1 MSSEA
6 GPPDLVRDRAASGDG
21 AADGAGVAADG
32 EQPGG
37 APGAGP
43 AVPGSP
49 DDLVV
54 LRSPYDET
62 SVAKPYGE
70 IPAAPVTGQ
79 AAAPV
84 EGQAAGPDEEPSAA
98 QQLPVEPQGRAS
110 GTVDP
115 QPRPAQPPAP
125 DAVAQPVGQSVGPSV
140 GSLFEPVPLGGSGH
154 VTDRPD
160 VSQVLCTD
168 HDVRQI
174 NLTALRPVAAAHP
187 FPLVFSAVSGAHLY
201 GFPSVDSD
209 VDLRGVHLLPAVQVV
224 GLRHGPQTVERT
236 WLHDEVKLDLVTY
249 DAGKFFRLMSRR
261 NGYVL
266 EQLLSPLVVTTSGV
280 HEELVAIAE
289 DCLTRGLARYY
300 RGFALGQWELYEQNG
315 QLKPLLY
322 TFRALLTGIHVV
334 RTGQLIAHLPT
345 LLELVPGVPGYVAEL
360 IEAKSTA
367 EQEYAPELP
376 ERVAGDV
383 VTLQAELDLAE
394 DGSPLSDHPVAEGA
408 LHDLL
413 VRLRLEGTSVC
424 PT

>member
-6 GPPDLVRDRAASGDG
+6 GSPDPVTNRSVPDDGVDMEAGD
-21 AADGAGVAADG
+21 AWL
-32 EQPGG
+32 ES

-43 AVPGSP
+43 AGPGSQATP
-49 DDLVV
+49 VV

-62 SVAKPYGE
+62 PVAKPYGE
-70 IPAAPVTGQ
+70 IPAAPADGRTAVAHEGPSAEDEGLSSAPQ
-79 AAAPV
+79 VPV
-84 EGQAAGPDEEPSAA
+84 E
-98 QQLPVEPQGRAS
+98 LQGRAS
-110 GTVDP
+110 ETADPRSRLP
-115 QPRPAQPPAP
+115 QPLAPGAVEQP
-125 DAVAQPVGQSVGPSV
+125 VGPSV
-140 GSLFEPVPLGGSGH
+140 GSLFEPVPPGDSGH
-154 VTDRPD
+154 LADRPD

-168 HDVRQI
+168 HDVRHI
-174 NLTALRPVAAAHP
+174 NLTALRPVAAMHP
-187 FPLVFSAVSGAHLY
+187 FPLVFSSVSGAHLY

-249 DAGKFFRLMSRR
+249 DVGKFFRLLLRR

-289 DCLTRGLARYY
+289 GCLTRGLARHY
-300 RGFALGQWELYEQNG
+300 RGFARGQWELYEQSG

-322 TFRALLTGIHVV
+322 TFRVLLTGIHVI

-345 LLELVPGVPGYVAEL
+345 LLELVRGVPGYVAEL

-367 EQEYAPELP
+367 EEGYAPELP
-376 ERVAGDV
+376 ERVADDV
-383 VTLQAELDLAE
+383 ATLQAELDLAE
-394 DGSPLSDHPVAEGA
+394 GDSPLPDDPVAEGA

-413 VRLRLEGTSVC
+413 VRLRLEGTSAC
-424 PT
+424 PV